1 MLWETI
7 SVVRDLPRLHEIA
20 SVMIRYGWGDLVR
33 VLGIS
38 GALER
43 AGRVLHWHSTSEIS
57 QLDAPVRV
65 RRALEELGPTF
76 VKLGQVLA
84 TRVDMFPPHWITE
97 FEKLHSQVPAVPYER
112 LHRDLVAASKGDPA
126 EVFAEFD
133 TVPLAAASI
142 AQVYRATL
150 KDGTRVVVKMRRP
163 GIEGVIQA
171 DLRIMEHAAKL
182 LESAVP
188 DSRRYDP
195 VQIVSQF
202 RRSLNRELDLAKEAR
217 NIDQFARHFAD
228 EPLVKIP
235 RVYWEFTNDR
245 VNVQE
250 EIIGMAGV
258 APDKLRAQ
266 WLDPKLLAARGADAV
281 LRMVLEHGYFH
292 ADPHP
297 GNVLFLPDNR
307 IGMLDFG
314 MVGMLTN
321 PRRNQIVDLLHA
333 LTRKDAQ
340 ALLLVLLDW
349 SGESVGDE
357 DRLAYDVAEL
367 LQSYDDLQLKDVKLG
382 GLLNDITAV
391 MRDNN
396 LVLPADL
403 PLLFK
408 TLITLEELGQ
418 QLEPEFHMIDHV
430 TPYVERVIQQ
440 RYTPQA
446 LLARGRKSV
455 RETLEVLADVP
466 RDLRHLLRDMRRG
479 RVKVDLDLKRL
490 DQFGH
495 QLDRASNRLT
505 MGILTASL
513 GVGSSIIMTV
523 KGGPQLFGLPLF
535 GLLGFLIAFFNS
547 LWIIFSIWR
556 SGKHCCPE
564 SGGAIA

>member
-20 SVMIRYGWGDLVR
+20 AVMIRYGGGDLVR

-43 AGRVLHWHSTSEIS
+43 AGRVLHWHSASEIS

-84 TRVDMFPPHWITE
+84 TRVDMFPPHWI
-97 FEKLHSQVPAVPYER
+97 
-112 LHRDLVAASKGDPA
+112 
-126 EVFAEFD
+126 AEFD
-133 TVPLAAASI
+133 TAPLAAASI

-150 KDGTRVVVKMRRP
+150 KDGTRVVVKIRRP

-182 LESAVP
+182 LESEVP

-217 NIDQFARHFAD
+217 NIDKFARHFAD

-266 WLDPKLLAARGADAV
+266 GLDPKLLAARGADAV

-307 IGMLDFG
+307 IGMIDFG

-333 LTRKDAQ
+333 LTRKDEQ
-340 ALLLVLLDW
+340 ALLQVLLDW
-349 SGESVGDE
+349 SGESVSDE

-367 LQSYDDLQLKDVKLG
+367 LQSFDDLQLKDVKIG
-382 GLLNDITAV
+382 
-391 MRDNN
+391 
-396 LVLPADL
+396 
-403 PLLFK
+403 
-408 TLITLEELGQ
+408 
-418 QLEPEFHMIDHV
+418 
-430 TPYVERVIQQ
+430 
-440 RYTPQA
+440 
-446 LLARGRKSV
+446 
-455 RETLEVLADVP
+455 
-466 RDLRHLLRDMRRG
+466 
-479 RVKVDLDLKRL
+479 
-490 DQFGH
+490 
-495 QLDRASNRLT
+495 
-505 MGILTASL
+505 
-513 GVGSSIIMTV
+513 
-523 KGGPQLFGLPLF
+523 
-535 GLLGFLIAFFNS
+535 
-547 LWIIFSIWR
+547 
-556 SGKHCCPE
+556 
-564 SGGAIA
+564 

>member
-38 GALER
+38 GVLER
-43 AGRVLHWHSTSEIS
+43 AGRVLHWHRASEID
-57 QLDAPVRV
+57 QLDAPVRI

-76 VKLGQVLA
+76 VKLGQLLA
-84 TRVDMFPPHWITE
+84 TRVDMFPPHWIAE
-97 FEKLHSQVPAVPYER
+97 FEKLHSHVPAVSYDIMHPG
-112 LHRDLVAASKGDPA
+112 LVAALGGEPG

-133 TVPLAAASI
+133 PVPLAAASI
-142 AQVYRATL
+142 AQVYRAVL
-150 KDGTRVVVKMRRP
+150 KDGTPVIVKMRRP
-163 GIEGVIQA
+163 GIEAVIRS
-171 DLRIMEHAAKL
+171 DLRILDHAARL
-182 LESAVP
+182 IESEVP

-228 EPLVKIP
+228 DPLVKIP
-235 RVYWEFTNDR
+235 RVYWEFTNDY

-250 EIIGMAGV
+250 QIVGTAGV
-258 APDKLRAQ
+258 SPDKLRARG
-266 WLDPKLLAARGADAV
+266 LNPRLLAARGADAV

-307 IGMLDFG
+307 IGIIDFG
-314 MVGMLTN
+314 MVGMLTH

-333 LTRKDAQ
+333 LTRKDEQ
-340 ALLLVLLDW
+340 ALLQVLLDW
-349 SGESVGDE
+349 SGESVRDE
-357 DRLAYDVAEL
+357 DRLAYDVTEL
-367 LQSYDDLQLKDVKLG
+367 LQSYDDLQLKDVKIT
-382 GLLNDITAV
+382 GLLNDITAL
-391 MRDNN
+391 MRENN
-396 LVLPADL
+396 LMLPADL
-403 PLLFK
+403 TLLFK
-408 TLITLEELGQ
+408 TLITLEGLGQ
-418 QLEPEFHMIDHV
+418 QLDPEFHMIDHV
-430 TPYVERVIQQ
+430 TPFVQGIIQR

-446 LLARGRKSV
+446 LLERGRKSV

-466 RDLRHLLRDMRRG
+466 RDLRHLLREARRG

-490 DQFGH
+490 DHFGH
-495 QLDRASNRLT
+495 QLDSASNRLT

-513 GVGSSIIMTV
+513 VVGSSIIMTV
-523 KGGPQLFGLPLF
+523 EGGPQLFGLPFF

-556 SGKHCCPE
+556 SGKH
-564 SGGAIA
+564 

>member
-33 VLGIS
+33 MLGIS
-38 GALER
+38 GVLER
-43 AGRVLHWHSTSEIS
+43 AGRILHWHSMSEIS
-57 QLDAPVRV
+57 QLEASVRV

-76 VKLGQVLA
+76 VKLGQLLA
-84 TRVDMFPPHWITE
+84 TRVDMFPPHWIAE
-97 FEKLHSQVPAVPYER
+97 FEKLHSHVPAVSYDILHPY
-112 LHRDLVAASKGDPA
+112 LVAALKGEPA
-126 EVFAEFD
+126 DVFAEFD
-133 TVPLAAASI
+133 PVPLAAASI
-142 AQVYRATL
+142 AQVHRATL
-150 KDGTRVVVKMRRP
+150 KDGTPVVVKIRRP
-163 GIEGVIQA
+163 GIEGVIRA
-171 DLRIMEHAAKL
+171 DLRILEHAAKL
-182 LESAVP
+182 LESEIP

-217 NIDQFARHFAD
+217 NIDQFARNFAD
-228 EPLVKIP
+228 DPLVKVP

-250 EIIGMAGV
+250 QIIGTAGV
-258 APDKLRAQ
+258 SSDKLHASG
-266 WLDPKLLAARGADAV
+266 LDPKLLAARGADAV

-297 GNVLFLPDNR
+297 GNVLFLPGNR
-307 IGMLDFG
+307 IGLIDFG

-321 PRRNQIVDLLHA
+321 ARRNQIVDLLHA
-333 LTRKDAQ
+333 LTRKDEQ
-340 ALLLVLLDW
+340 ALMQVLLDW
-349 SGESVGDE
+349 SGETVSNE
-357 DRLAYDVAEL
+357 DHLAYDVAEL
-367 LQSYDDLQLKDVKLG
+367 LQSYDDLQLKDVKIG
-382 GLLNDITAV
+382 ALLNDITAM

-396 LVLPADL
+396 LLLPADL
-403 PLLFK
+403 TLLFK
-408 TLITLEELGQ
+408 TLITLEGLGQ
-418 QLEPEFHMIDHV
+418 QLDPEFHMIDHV
-430 TPYVERVIQQ
+430 TPFVERVIQQ

-455 RETLEVLADVP
+455 RETLEVLADLP
-466 RDLRHLLRDMRRG
+466 RDLRHLLRDVRRG

-495 QLDRASNRLT
+495 QLNRASNRLT

-513 GVGSSIIMTV
+513 VVGSSIIMTV
-523 KGGPQLFGLPLF
+523 KGGPQLLGLPFF

-556 SGKHCCPE
+556 SGKH
-564 SGGAIA
+564 

>member
-33 VLGIS
+33 VLGI
-38 GALER
+38 GGVLER

-57 QLDAPVRV
+57 QLDAPVRI

-76 VKLGQVLA
+76 VKLGQLLA
-84 TRVDMFPPHWITE
+84 TRVDMFPPHWIVE
-97 FEKLHSQVPAVPYER
+97 FEKLHSQVPAVPYDI
-112 LHRDLVAASKGDPA
+112 LYPDLVAAIKGEPG
-126 EVFAEFD
+126 EVFAEFNPL
-133 TVPLAAASI
+133 PLAAASI
-142 AQVYRATL
+142 AQVHRATL
-150 KDGTRVVVKMRRP
+150 KDGSPVVVKIRRP
-163 GIEGVIQA
+163 GIEDVIRA
-171 DLRIMEHAAKL
+171 DLRILEHAAKL
-182 LESAVP
+182 LESEMP
-188 DSRRYDP
+188 DARRYDP

-228 EPLVKIP
+228 DPLVKIP

-250 EIIGMAGV
+250 EIVGMAGV
-258 APDKLRAQ
+258 APDKLRASG
-266 WLDPKLLAARGADAV
+266 LDPGLLAARGADTV

-297 GNVLFLPDNR
+297 GNILFLPDNR
-307 IGMLDFG
+307 IGIIDFG

-321 PRRNQIVDLLHA
+321 PRRNQIVDMLHA
-333 LTRKDAQ
+333 LTLKDEQ
-340 ALLLVLLDW
+340 AMLQVLLDW
-349 SGESVGDE
+349 SGESVSDE
-357 DRLAYDVAEL
+357 DRLAYDVTEL
-367 LQSYDDLQLKDVKLG
+367 LQNYDDLQLKDVKIG
-382 GLLNDITAV
+382 ALLNDVTAL

-403 PLLFK
+403 TLLFK
-408 TLITLEELGQ
+408 TLITLEGLGL
-418 QLEPEFHMIDHV
+418 QLNPEFHMIDHV
-430 TPYVERVIQQ
+430 TPFVEHVIKQ

-455 RETLEVLADVP
+455 RETLEVLADLP
-466 RDLRHLLRDMRRG
+466 RDLRHLVRDMRRG
-479 RVKVDLDLKRL
+479 RVRVDLDLKRL
-490 DQFGH
+490 DHFGH
-495 QLDRASNRLT
+495 QLDGASNRLT

-513 GVGSSIIMTV
+513 VVGSSIIMTV
-523 KGGPQLFGLPLF
+523 EGGPQLFGLPLF

-556 SGKHCCPE
+556 SGKH
-564 SGGAIA
+564 

>member
-20 SVMIRYGWGDLVR
+20 TVMIRYGWGDLVR
-33 VLGIS
+33 LLGIS

-43 AGRVLHWHSTSEIS
+43 AGRVLHWQSTSEIS

-84 TRVDMFPPHWITE
+84 TRVDVFPPHWIAE
-97 FEKLHSQVPAVPYER
+97 FEKLHSQVPAVPYEI
-112 LHRDLVAASKGDPA
+112 LHPILVAALKGEPD
-126 EVFAEFD
+126 EVFAEFNP
-133 TVPLAAASI
+133 VPLAAASI

-150 KDGTRVVVKMRRP
+150 KDGTPVVVKIRRS
-163 GIEGVIQA
+163 GIEAIIRA
-171 DLRIMEHAAKL
+171 DLRILEHAAKL
-182 LESAVP
+182 LESEVT

-195 VQIVSQF
+195 VHIVSQF
-202 RRSLNRELDLAKEAR
+202 GRSLNRELDLAKEAR
-217 NIDQFARHFAD
+217 NIDKFARHFAD
-228 EPLVKIP
+228 DPLVKVP
-235 RVYWEFTNDR
+235 RVYWEFTNNH

-250 EIIGMAGV
+250 EIVGMAGV
-258 APDKLRAQ
+258 ALDKLRANG
-266 WLDPKLLAARGADAV
+266 LDPKLLAARGADTV

-297 GNVLFLPDNR
+297 GNVLFLPGNR
-307 IGMLDFG
+307 IGMIDFG

-333 LTRKDAQ
+333 LALKDEQ
-340 ALLLVLLDW
+340 GLLQVLLDW
-349 SGESVGDE
+349 SGDSVLDE

-367 LQSYDDLQLKDVKLG
+367 LHSYDDLQLKDVKIG
-382 GLLNDITAV
+382 GLLNDITAL

-403 PLLFK
+403 TLLFK
-408 TLITLEELGQ
+408 TLITLEGLGQ
-418 QLEPEFHMIDHV
+418 QLDPEFHMIDHV
-430 TPYVERVIQQ
+430 TPFVERIIQQ
-440 RYTPQA
+440 RYTPGA
-446 LLARGRKSV
+446 LMARGRKSV
-455 RETLEVLADVP
+455 REALEVVADLP

-479 RVKVDLDLKRL
+479 RVKIDLDLKRL
-490 DQFGH
+490 DHFGH
-495 QLDRASNRLT
+495 QLDSASNRLT

-513 GVGSSIIMTV
+513 VVGSSIIMTV
-523 KGGPQLFGLPLF
+523 EGGPQLFGLPLF

-556 SGKHCCPE
+556 SGKH
-564 SGGAIA
+564 

>member
-20 SVMIRYGWGDLVR
+20 SVMIRYGGGDLVR
-33 VLGIS
+33 MLGIS

-43 AGRVLHWHSTSEIS
+43 AGRVLHWHSMSEIS
-57 QLDAPVRV
+57 QLEAPVRI

-76 VKLGQVLA
+76 VKLGQMLA
-84 TRVDMFPPHWITE
+84 TRVDMFPPHWIAE
-97 FEKLHSQVPAVPYER
+97 FEKLHSHVPAVPFET
-112 LHRDLVAASKGDPA
+112 LHADLVAALKGEPA
-126 EVFAEFD
+126 AVFAAFD

-142 AQVYRATL
+142 AQVHRATL
-150 KDGTRVVVKMRRP
+150 KDGTPVVVKIRRP
-163 GIEGVIQA
+163 GIEGVIRA
-171 DLRIMEHAAKL
+171 DLRILEHAAKL
-182 LESAVP
+182 LESEVP
-188 DSRRYDP
+188 DFRRYEP
-195 VQIVSQF
+195 VQMVSQF

-217 NIDQFARHFAD
+217 NIDQFARDFAAD
-228 EPLVKIP
+228 PLVQIP
-235 RVYWEFTNDR
+235 RVHWEFTNDR

-250 EIIGMAGV
+250 EIVGLEGV
-258 APDKLRAQ
+258 SPDKLRASG
-266 WLDPKLLAARGADAV
+266 LDPKLLAARGADTV
-281 LRMVLEHGYFH
+281 LRMVLEHGFFH

-297 GNVLFLPDNR
+297 GNVLFLPGNR
-307 IGMLDFG
+307 IGLIDFG

-321 PRRNQIVDLLHA
+321 ARRNQIVDLLHA
-333 LTRKDAQ
+333 LTRKDEL
-340 ALLLVLLDW
+340 ALMQVLLDW
-349 SGESVGDE
+349 SGESLSDE

-367 LQSYDDLQLKDVKLG
+367 MQSYDDLQLKDVKIG
-382 GLLNDITAV
+382 ALLNDITAG

-396 LVLPADL
+396 LGLPADL
-403 PLLFK
+403 TLLFK
-408 TLITLEELGQ
+408 TLITLEGLGQ
-418 QLEPEFHMIDHV
+418 QLDPEFHMIDHL
-430 TPYVERVIQQ
+430 TPFVEGIIQQ

-479 RVKVDLDLKRL
+479 RVKIDLDLKRL

-513 GVGSSIIMTV
+513 VVGSSIIMTV
-523 KGGPQLFGLPLF
+523 KGGPQLFGLPFF
-535 GLLGFLIAFFNS
+535 GLLGFLIAFLNS

-556 SGKHCCPE
+556 SGKH
-564 SGGAIA
+564 

>member
-33 VLGIS
+33 LLGIS

-57 QLDAPVRV
+57 QLDAPVRI

-76 VKLGQVLA
+76 VKLGQLLA
-84 TRVDMFPPHWITE
+84 TRVDMFPPQWIAE
-97 FEKLHSQVPAVPYER
+97 FEKLHSQVPAVPYDI
-112 LHRDLVAASKGDPA
+112 LYLDLVAAIKGEPA
-126 EVFAEFD
+126 KVFAEFNPL
-133 TVPLAAASI
+133 PLAAASI
-142 AQVYRATL
+142 AQVHRATL
-150 KDGTRVVVKMRRP
+150 KDGTAVVVKIRRP
-163 GIEGVIQA
+163 GIEGVIRA
-171 DLRIMEHAAKL
+171 DLRILEHVAKL
-182 LESAVP
+182 LESEVP

-195 VQIVSQF
+195 VHIVSQF
-202 RRSLNRELDLAKEAR
+202 RRSLMRELDLAREAR

-228 EPLVKIP
+228 DPLVKIP

-250 EIIGMAGV
+250 EIVGMAGV
-258 APDKLRAQ
+258 APDKLRASG
-266 WLDPKLLAARGADAV
+266 LDPKLLAARGADAV
-281 LRMVLEHGYFH
+281 LRMVLEHGFFH

-297 GNVLFLPDNR
+297 GNMLFLPDNR
-307 IGMLDFG
+307 IGIIDFG
-314 MVGMLTN
+314 MVGMLTHL
-321 PRRNQIVDLLHA
+321 RRNQIVDMLHA
-333 LTRKDAQ
+333 LTLKDEQ
-340 ALLLVLLDW
+340 AMLQVLLDW
-349 SGESVGDE
+349 SGESVNDE
-357 DRLAYDVAEL
+357 DRLAYDVTEL
-367 LQSYDDLQLKDVKLG
+367 LQNYDDLQLKDVKIG
-382 GLLNDITAV
+382 ALLNDITAL

-403 PLLFK
+403 TLLFK
-408 TLITLEELGQ
+408 TLITLEGLGQ
-418 QLEPEFHMIDHV
+418 QLDPEFHMIDHV
-430 TPYVERVIQQ
+430 TPFVEHIIQQ

-479 RVKVDLDLKRL
+479 RVKIDLDLKRL
-490 DQFGH
+490 DHFGH
-495 QLDRASNRLT
+495 QLDGASNRLT

-513 GVGSSIIMTV
+513 VVGSSIIMTV
-523 KGGPQLFGLPLF
+523 EGGPKLFGLPFF

-556 SGKHCCPE
+556 SGKH
-564 SGGAIA
+564 

>member
-20 SVMIRYGWGDLVR
+20 SVMIRYGGGDLVR
-33 VLGIS
+33 MLGIS

-43 AGRVLHWHSTSEIS
+43 AGRVLHWHSVSEIS
-57 QLDAPVRV
+57 QLEAPVRI

-76 VKLGQVLA
+76 VKLGQMLA
-84 TRVDMFPPHWITE
+84 TRVDMFPPHWIAE
-97 FEKLHSQVPAVPYER
+97 FEKLHSHVPAVAYES
-112 LHRDLVAASKGDPA
+112 LHSDLMAALKSEPA
-126 EVFAEFD
+126 EVFAAFD

-142 AQVYRATL
+142 AQVHRATL
-150 KDGTRVVVKMRRP
+150 KDGTPVVVKIRRP
-163 GIEGVIQA
+163 GIEGVIRA
-171 DLRIMEHAAKL
+171 DLRILEHAAKL
-182 LESAVP
+182 LESEVP
-188 DSRRYDP
+188 DYRRYDP
-195 VQIVSQF
+195 VQMVSQF

-217 NIDQFARHFAD
+217 NIDQFARDFAD
-228 EPLVKIP
+228 DPLVQIP

-250 EIIGMAGV
+250 EIVGLEGV
-258 APDKLRAQ
+258 APDKLRASG
-266 WLDPKLLAARGADAV
+266 LDPKLLASRGADTV

-297 GNVLFLPDNR
+297 GNVLFLPGNR
-307 IGMLDFG
+307 IGLIDFG

-321 PRRNQIVDLLHA
+321 TRRNQIVDLLHA
-333 LTRKDAQ
+333 LTRNDEQ
-340 ALLLVLLDW
+340 ALMQVLLDW
-349 SGESVGDE
+349 SGESLSDE

-367 LQSYDDLQLKDVKLG
+367 LQSYNDLQLKDVKIG
-382 GLLNDITAV
+382 ALLNDITAV

-403 PLLFK
+403 TLLFK
-408 TLITLEELGQ
+408 TLITLEGLGQ
-418 QLEPEFHMIDHV
+418 QLDPEFHMIDHL
-430 TPYVERVIQQ
+430 TPFVECIIQQ

-479 RVKVDLDLKRL
+479 RVKIDLDLKRL

-513 GVGSSIIMTV
+513 VVGSSIIMTV
-523 KGGPQLFGLPLF
+523 KGGPQLFGLPFF

-547 LWIIFSIWR
+547 LWIVFSIWR
-556 SGKHCCPE
+556 SGKH
-564 SGGAIA
+564 

>member
-33 VLGIS
+33 MLGIG

-57 QLDAPVRV
+57 QLDAPVRI

-76 VKLGQVLA
+76 VKLGQLLA
-84 TRVDMFPPHWITE
+84 TRVDMFPPHWIVE
-97 FEKLHSQVPAVPYER
+97 FEKLHSQVPAVPYEL
-112 LHRDLVAASKGDPA
+112 LHPDLVAALKGEPN

-133 TVPLAAASI
+133 PVPLAAASI
-142 AQVYRATL
+142 AQVHRAIL
-150 KDGTRVVVKMRRP
+150 KDGTPVIVKIRRP
-163 GIEGVIQA
+163 GIEGVIRA
-171 DLRIMEHAAKL
+171 DLRILEHAAKL
-182 LESAVP
+182 LESEVP
-188 DSRRYDP
+188 DLRRYDP

-217 NIDQFARHFAD
+217 NINQFARNFAD
-228 EPLVKIP
+228 DPLVKIP
-235 RVYWEFTNDR
+235 RVYWEFTNAY

-250 EIIGMAGV
+250 QIVGMAGV
-258 APDKLRAQ
+258 SSDKLRDRG
-266 WLDPKLLAARGADAV
+266 LDPKLLAARGADAV

-297 GNVLFLPDNR
+297 GNILFLPDNR
-307 IGMLDFG
+307 IGMIDFG
-314 MVGMLTN
+314 MVGMLTHS
-321 PRRNQIVDLLHA
+321 RRNQIVDLLHA
-333 LTRKDAQ
+333 LTRKDEQ
-340 ALLLVLLDW
+340 ALMQVLLDW
-349 SGESVGDE
+349 SGESVSDE

-367 LQSYDDLQLKDVKLG
+367 LQSYDDLQLKDVKIG
-382 GLLNDITAV
+382 ALLNDITAL

-403 PLLFK
+403 TLLFK
-408 TLITLEELGQ
+408 TLITLEGLGQ
-418 QLEPEFHMIDHV
+418 QLDPEFHMIDHL
-430 TPYVERVIQQ
+430 TPFVERIIQQ

-466 RDLRHLLRDMRRG
+466 RDLRHLLRDVRRG

-490 DQFGH
+490 DSFGH
-495 QLDRASNRLT
+495 QLERASNRVT

-513 GVGSSIIMTV
+513 VVGSSIIMTV

-556 SGKHCCPE
+556 SGKH
-564 SGGAIA
+564 